1 MFVINVVIFVNV
13 VYVVCC
19 SCNREREKFIKA
31 VSIHCLGLLERYGY
45 SLDNK
50 KKECANKSNSNN
62 NYSYI
67 AHCVAL
73 NTYHFHNVL
82 YNA

>member
-31 VSIHCLGLLERYGY
+31 VSIHWLGLLEGCGY
-45 SLDNK
+45 SEDNQIGM
-50 KKECANKSNSNN
+50 NQ
-62 NYSYI
+62 
-67 AHCVAL
+67 
-73 NTYHFHNVL
+73 
-82 YNA
+82 